1 MNNALLKRDGGLN
14 AVSRRERE
22 RMNDTNKGMRSIYV
36 YSTSTEVWWCPHV
49 IDTIHGEA
57 CKCEVVA
64 QM

>member
-1 MNNALLKRDGGLN
+1 
-14 AVSRRERE
+14 
-22 RMNDTNKGMRSIYV
+22 MNDTNKGMRSIYV